1 MTTTKLDKLR
11 AQVTTLENKVK
22 AIRQAYLDNP
32 RPSLRDD
39 MDLALEQLRC
49 ARLEVTALRVQ
60 AAASLIG
67 NNDNKE
73 KT

>member
-1 MTTTKLDKLR
+1 VTTKLDKLR
-11 AQVTTLENKVK
+11 AQVTTLEGKVK

-39 MDLALEQLRC
+39 MALAREELRC

-60 AAASLIG
+60 AATTLIG
-67 NNDNKE
+67 NNDKE

>member
-1 MTTTKLDKLR
+1 VTTKLDKLR
-11 AQVTTLENKVK
+11 AQVTQLESKVK

-39 MDLALEQLRC
+39 IKAALEQLRC

-60 AAASLIG
+60 AATTLIG
-67 NNDNKE
+67 NNDKE
-73 KT
+73 KTK